1 MDMKTLTAENF
12 EQEILQAD
20 KPAIVDFWAT
30 WCGPCKMF
38 APIFHEVAE
47 EMGDKVIFGKVD
59 VDEASD
65 LASQFKV
72 MSIPT
77 IILFKDGKAI
87 KKNMGVINKQTLK
100 DFISQAL

>member
-1 MDMKTLTAENF
+1 
-12 EQEILQAD
+12 
-20 KPAIVDFWAT
+20 
-30 WCGPCKMF
+30 
-38 APIFHEVAE
+38 
-47 EMGDKVIFGKVD
+47 MGDKVIFGKVD

-65 LASQFKV
+65 LASQFQV

-87 KKNMGVINKQTLK
+87 KKNMGVINKQALK

>member
-1 MDMKTLTAENF
+1 MCIRDR
-12 EQEILQAD
+12 
-20 KPAIVDFWAT
+20 
-30 WCGPCKMF
+30 
-38 APIFHEVAE
+38 
-47 EMGDKVIFGKVD
+47 
-59 VDEASD
+59 ASD

-87 KKNMGVINKQTLK
+87 KKNMGVINKQSLK

>member
-1 MDMKTLTAENF
+1 
-12 EQEILQAD
+12 
-20 KPAIVDFWAT
+20 
-30 WCGPCKMF
+30 
-38 APIFHEVAE
+38 
-47 EMGDKVIFGKVD
+47 MGDKVIFGKVD

-87 KKNMGVINKQTLK
+87 KKNMGVINKQALK

>member
-47 EMGDKVIFGKVD
+47 EMGDMVIFGKVD

-87 KKNMGVINKQTLK
+87 KKNMGVINKQSLK